1 MGVWLKSVM
10 DKSDFTDSF
19 IDSLIA
25 IDKTIK
31 NPGARWKDQKGSRQK
46 NYSLKSTDD
55 LLEFSL
61 YLRQNLKIENDFS
74 CGLVLVKDGTT
85 YPIVRYNGSAH
96 VHENPIESERFE
108 FQCHIHKTT
117 ERYASSRY
125 KLDHYASQT
134 DTYST
139 LDEALTQLMLD
150 CKIGG
155 LKVLKQSN
163 TDTDEQQDFFE

>member
-1 MGVWLKSVM
+1 M

-19 IDSLIA
+19 IDCLIA
-25 IDKTIK
+25 IDKTVK
-31 NPGARWKDQKGSRQK
+31 NPGARWKEQKGSRQK
-46 NYSLKSTDD
+46 NYVIKSIDG

-96 VHENPIESERFE
+96 VHENPIESERFD
-108 FQCHIHKTT
+108 FKCHIHKTT
-117 ERYASSRY
+117 ERYATSKY

-134 DTYST
+134 DAYST
-139 LDEALTQLMLD
+139 LEEALTQLTLE
-150 CKIGG
+150 CKISG
-155 LKVLKQSN
+155 LKPLQQSVAVAK
-163 TDTDEQQDFFE
+163 EQQDLFE

>member
-1 MGVWLKSVM
+1 ME
-10 DKSDFTDSF
+10 KSDFTDSF
-19 IDSLIA
+19 IDRLIA
-25 IDKTIK
+25 MDKTVN

-46 NYSLKSTDD
+46 NFAIKSSDG

-96 VHENPIESERFE
+96 VHENPIESERFD
-108 FQCHIHKTT
+108 FKCHIHKTT
-117 ERYASSRY
+117 ERYAASKY

-139 LDEALTQLMLD
+139 LEQALTQLALD
-150 CKIGG
+150 CKISG
-155 LKVLKQSN
+155 LKSVQQN
-163 TDTDEQQDFFE
+163 VAEDNEQQDLFE